1 MDPRLLDLVIGVV
14 ALLVLI
20 VMVVGLPFVLPS
32 GPAYLL
38 AIVIFFLLMTGA
50 GYVIN
55 QRIR

>member
-14 ALLVLI
+14 ALLLLI
-20 VMVVGLPFVLPS
+20 VMIVGFPFVLPS

-38 AIVIFFLLMTGA
+38 AIILFLVVMTGA

-55 QRIR
+55 RRIA